1 MKHLWVTGYG
11 GFVGSHVVRLADASF
26 EVHGI
31 SRRAFPAVRKDAQ
44 YHVTDLTNVAAL
56 DAQFAAQPPD
66 VVIHCAAY
74 ADIDYCQRNR
84 AEAEAVNVTLVQRLT
99 DRCRERGTRLVH
111 CSTDTVFDGG
121 NGLYTETDAPN
132 PVNFYGETK
141 ARAEQIVSKLA
152 DHVIARVAL
161 VMGFPALGAGNSF
174 LAKLIANAK
183 TGAPTPF
190 PENEVR
196 SPIDVVTLALALLE
210 LAGRVETG
218 IIHLAGNTRLNR
230 YEMGLQL
237 AAELGIS
244 AELIR
249 PIDSNAMEDRAPR
262 PIDVSL
268 DNAKARALLTTP
280 MRGLAEGL
288 CLVQQHQES

>member
-1 MKHLWVTGYG
+1 MKRLWVTGCG

-31 SRRAFPAVRKDAQ
+31 SRRAFPAVRKDAH
-44 YHVTDLTNVAAL
+44 YHVLDLTSELAVAAL
-56 DAQFAAQPPD
+56 FTARAPD

-74 ADIDYCQRNR
+74 ADIDFCQRNR
-84 AEAEAVNVTLVQRLT
+84 TEAEAVNVTLVERLT
-99 DRCRERGTRLVH
+99 DHCREQGARLIH
-111 CSTDTVFDGG
+111 CSTDNVFDGRSG
-121 NGLYTETDAPN
+121 PCSETDGPS

-141 ARAEQIVSKLA
+141 VRAEQIVSKLPN
-152 DHVIARVAL
+152 HVIARVAL
-161 VMGFPALGAGNSF
+161 VMGIPALSAGNSF

-210 LAGRVETG
+210 LADRAETG
-218 IIHLAGNTRLNR
+218 IIHLAGNSRLNR

-244 AELIR
+244 SELIR
-249 PIDSNAMEDRAPR
+249 PIDSNAMEGRAPR
-262 PIDVSL
+262 PINVSL
-268 DNAKARALLTTP
+268 DNSKARSLLTTP
-280 MRGLAEGL
+280 MRNLAEGL
-288 CLVQQHQES
+288 RLVRQHKES

>member
-1 MKHLWVTGYG
+1 MKRIWVTGYG
-11 GFVGSHVVRLADASF
+11 GFVGSHVVRLACASF
-26 EVHGI
+26 EVHAI

-44 YHVTDLTNVAAL
+44 YHVVDLTDAAGL
-56 DAQFAAQPPD
+56 DVVFTANPPD

-74 ADIDYCQRNR
+74 ADIDFCQRNR
-84 AEAEAVNVTLVQRLT
+84 SEAEAVNVTVVQRLT
-99 DRCRERGTRLVH
+99 DRCGERGIRLVH
-111 CSTDTVFDGG
+111 CSTDTVFDGRRG
-121 NGLYTETDAPN
+121 RYAEIDAPN

-141 ARAEQIVSKLA
+141 VRAEQIVSKLPS
-152 DHVIARVAL
+152 HLIARVAL

-183 TGAPTPF
+183 TGTPTPF

-196 SPIDVVTLALALLE
+196 SPVDVITLALALLE
-210 LAGRVETG
+210 LADRAETG

-237 AAELGIS
+237 AAKLGIS
-244 AELIR
+244 SELIR
-249 PIDSNAMEDRAPR
+249 PVDSNAMEHRAPR

-268 DNAKARALLTTP
+268 DNSKARSLLATP
-280 MRGLAEGL
+280 MRGLTDGL
-288 CLVQQHQES
+288 RLVQQHQES